1 MEVKP
6 FKRFLAVTA
15 SLMAMALAAAPMGLA
30 GEDEGDDEDS
40 APAQSSG
47 GGGGSDSGSAS
58 GGVQTGAGGMV
69 AAATPAESIPIALAG
84 GGIALLTLAGGLAS
98 RKRRFE

>member
-1 MEVKP
+1 MLHRSL
-6 FKRFLAVTA
+6 KRFLVVTA
-15 SLMAMALAAAPMGLA
+15 SLATLALAAAPLGLA
-30 GEDEGDDEDS
+30 GEDEEDDGGT
-40 APAQSSG
+40 PARSSG

>member
-1 MEVKP
+1 MEAKP

-30 GEDEGDDEDS
+30 GEDEDDEDS

-58 GGVQTGAGGMV
+58 GGVQTGMGGMV
-69 AAATPAESIPIALAG
+69 AATEPGVSIPIALASG
-84 GGIALLTLAGGLAS
+84 GVVFLTLAGGLAS

>member
-30 GEDEGDDEDS
+30 GEDEDDEDS
-40 APAQSSG
+40 APAQSS

-58 GGVQTGAGGMV
+58 GGVQTGVGGM
-69 AAATPAESIPIALAG
+69 AAATQPGVSIPIALASG
-84 GGIALLTLAGGLAS
+84 GVVFLTLAGGLAS